1 MYYWLCSFHTLER
14 QHEKT
19 TPINAFINLMDN
31 YILPRKQAITVFF
44 AFAFGYFLS
53 CLLRAITATLS
64 PVLTLEFELMAA
76 DLGLLAGGYFLGFAS
91 MQIPLGYLLDKFGP
105 KKIVSSFLLI
115 AFIGTVSFALAQSF
129 SGLLVSRI
137 LIGVGAGACL
147 MAPLTGYRIWF
158 AENQQQRVNSWMLMI
173 ASLGFLSST
182 LPVQLLL
189 PTLGWRWI
197 FGGTAALILISI
209 ILILAIIP
217 KWNHQ
222 KDESLENQLKSGSL
236 ADVWKN
242 KFFIS
247 VIPMGLF
254 NYGGLMAIQTL
265 WAGPWMIRVAGYT
278 PLESATGLFW
288 INITMLVSFFLWGY
302 FLPRITNLGFSALKI
317 LTVGLPISFLVML
330 FIIILGSKAGAF
342 YITLFILSSIF
353 LSVIQ
358 PAVGLSFQSHLAGK
372 ALTSFNLLIFLGAF
386 IMQWFIGLVIDL
398 VKSFGYTEI
407 IGFKTAFSV
416 FLLLSLTSYIFFLII
431 NKNHIFFKIKNM

>member
-1 MYYWLCSFHTLER
+1 
-14 QHEKT
+14 
-19 TPINAFINLMDN
+19 MDN
-31 YILPRKQAITVFF
+31 YILPKRQAITVFF
-44 AFAFGYFLS
+44 VFAFGYFIS

-115 AFIGTVSFALAQSF
+115 AFIGTISFALAQSF

-137 LIGVGAGACL
+137 LIGVGVSACL

-158 AENQQQRVNSWMLMI
+158 AENQQQRANSWMLMI

-189 PTLGWRWI
+189 PALGWRWI
-197 FGGTAALILISI
+197 FGGIAALILISI
-209 ILILAIIP
+209 ILMLSFIP

-222 KDESLENQLKSGSL
+222 NDESLENQVKQGSL
-236 ADVWKN
+236 VDVWKN

-302 FLPRITNLGFSALKI
+302 FLPKITNLGFSALKI
-317 LTVGLPISFLVML
+317 LKFGLPVSFLVML
-330 FIIILGSKAGAF
+330 TIIILGSKAGAF

-353 LSVIQ
+353 LSVTQ

-372 ALTSFNLLIFLGAF
+372 ALTSFNLLIFLGTF
-386 IMQWFIGLVIDL
+386 IMQWIMGLVIDL
-398 VKSFGYTEI
+398 VRGFGYTEI
-407 IGFKTAFSV
+407 IGFKTAFSF
-416 FLLLSLTSYIFFLII
+416 FLFLSLTSYLFFLIV
-431 NKNHIFFKIKNM
+431 NKES

>member
-1 MYYWLCSFHTLER
+1 
-14 QHEKT
+14 
-19 TPINAFINLMDN
+19 MDK

-137 LIGVGAGACL
+137 LIGVGVSACL

-158 AENQQQRVNSWMLMI
+158 AENQQQRANSWMLMI

-197 FGGTAALILISI
+197 FGGIAALILISI
-209 ILILAIIP
+209 ILMLTFIP
-217 KWNHQ
+217 HWNHR
-222 KDESLENQLKSGSL
+222 KDESLENSVKQGSL
-236 ADVWKN
+236 VDVWKN

-317 LTVGLPISFLVML
+317 LKLGLPVSFLVML
-330 FIIILGSKAGAF
+330 IIIILGPKAGAF

-353 LSVIQ
+353 LSVTQ

-372 ALTSFNLLIFLGAF
+372 ALTSFNLLIFLGTF
-386 IMQWFIGLVIDL
+386 IMQWVMGLVIDL
-398 VKSFGYTEI
+398 VKDFGYTEI
-407 IGFKTAFSV
+407 LGFKAAFSF
-416 FLLLSLTSYIFFLII
+416 FLFLSLISYIFFLII
-431 NKNHIFFKIKNM
+431 NKKS

>member
-1 MYYWLCSFHTLER
+1 ME
-14 QHEKT
+14 
-19 TPINAFINLMDN
+19 N
-31 YILPRKQAITVFF
+31 YILPKRQAITVFF
-44 AFAFGYFLS
+44 VFAFGYFLS

-115 AFIGTVSFALAQSF
+115 AFIGTLSFALAQNF

-137 LIGVGAGACL
+137 LIGVGVSACL

-158 AENQQQRVNSWMLMI
+158 AENQQQRANSWMLMI

-182 LPVQLLL
+182 LPIQLLL
-189 PTLGWRWI
+189 PAFGWRWI
-197 FGGTAALILISI
+197 FGGIAALILISI
-209 ILILAIIP
+209 FLMLAFIP
-217 KWNHQ
+217 KWDHQ
-222 KDESLENQLKSGSL
+222 KNESLDNQTSKGSL

-265 WAGPWMIRVAGYT
+265 WAGPWMVRVAGYT
-278 PLESATGLFW
+278 PIESATGLFW
-288 INITMLVSFFLWGY
+288 INITMLISFFLWGY
-302 FLPRITNLGFSALKI
+302 FLPKITNLGFSALKI
-317 LTVGLPISFLVML
+317 LKLGLPVSFLIML
-330 FIIILGSKAGAF
+330 MIIILGSKAGAF

-353 LSVIQ
+353 LSVTQ
-358 PAVGLSFQSHLAGK
+358 PAVGLSFASHLAGK
-372 ALTSFNLLIFLGAF
+372 ALTSFNLLIFLGTF
-386 IMQWFIGLVIDL
+386 IMQWVMGLVIDL
-398 VKSFGYTEI
+398 VKTFGYTEI
-407 IGFKTAFSV
+407 IGFKAAFSF
-416 FLLLSLTSYIFFLII
+416 FLFLSLISYIFFLII
-431 NKNHIFFKIKNM
+431 NKKS

>member
-1 MYYWLCSFHTLER
+1 ME
-14 QHEKT
+14 
-19 TPINAFINLMDN
+19 N
-31 YILPRKQAITVFF
+31 YILPKRQAITVFF
-44 AFAFGYFLS
+44 VFAFGYFLS

-115 AFIGTVSFALAQSF
+115 AFIGTLSFALAQSF
-129 SGLLVSRI
+129 SGLLISRI
-137 LIGVGAGACL
+137 LIGVGVSACL

-158 AENQQQRVNSWMLMI
+158 AENQQQRANSWMLMI

-189 PTLGWRWI
+189 PSLGWRWL
-197 FGGTAALILISI
+197 FGGIAGLILISI
-209 ILILAIIP
+209 FLMLAFIP
-217 KWNHQ
+217 KWDHQ
-222 KDESLENQLKSGSL
+222 KDESLENPVRQGSL
-236 ADVWKN
+236 SDVWKN

-288 INITMLVSFFLWGY
+288 INITMLISFFLWGY

-317 LTVGLPISFLVML
+317 LKLGLPVSFLVML
-330 FIIILGSKAGAF
+330 TIIILGSKAGAF

-353 LSVIQ
+353 LSVTQ

-372 ALTSFNLLIFLGAF
+372 ALTSFNLLIFLGTF
-386 IMQWFIGLVIDL
+386 IMQWVMGLVIDL
-398 VKSFGYTEI
+398 VKNYGYTEI
-407 IGFKTAFSV
+407 IGFKAAFSF
-416 FLLLSLTSYIFFLII
+416 FLFLSLISYIFFLII
-431 NKNHIFFKIKNM
+431 NKKS

>member
-1 MYYWLCSFHTLER
+1 ME
-14 QHEKT
+14 
-19 TPINAFINLMDN
+19 N
-31 YILPRKQAITVFF
+31 YILPKRQAITVFF
-44 AFAFGYFLS
+44 VFAFGYFLS

-115 AFIGTVSFALAQSF
+115 AFIGTLSFALAQSF
-129 SGLLVSRI
+129 SGLLISRI
-137 LIGVGAGACL
+137 LIGVGVSACL

-158 AENQQQRVNSWMLMI
+158 AENQQQRANSWMLMI

-189 PTLGWRWI
+189 PSLGWRWL
-197 FGGTAALILISI
+197 FGGIAGLILISI
-209 ILILAIIP
+209 FLMLAFIP
-217 KWNHQ
+217 KWDHQ
-222 KDESLENQLKSGSL
+222 KNESLENPVRQGSL
-236 ADVWKN
+236 SDVWKN

-317 LTVGLPISFLVML
+317 LKLGLPVSFLVML
-330 FIIILGSKAGAF
+330 TIIILGSKAGAF

-353 LSVIQ
+353 LSVTQ

-372 ALTSFNLLIFLGAF
+372 ALTSFNLLIFLGTF
-386 IMQWFIGLVIDL
+386 IMQWVMGLVIDL
-398 VKSFGYTEI
+398 VKNSGYTEI
-407 IGFKTAFSV
+407 TGFKAAFSF
-416 FLLLSLTSYIFFLII
+416 FLFLSLISYIFFLII
-431 NKNHIFFKIKNM
+431 NKKS

>member
-1 MYYWLCSFHTLER
+1 ME
-14 QHEKT
+14 
-19 TPINAFINLMDN
+19 N
-31 YILPRKQAITVFF
+31 YILPKRQAITVFF
-44 AFAFGYFLS
+44 VFAFGYFLS

-115 AFIGTVSFALAQSF
+115 AFIGTVSFALAQNF

-137 LIGVGAGACL
+137 LIGVGVSACL

-158 AENQQQRVNSWMLMI
+158 AENQQQRANSWMLMI

-182 LPVQLLL
+182 LPIQLLL
-189 PTLGWRWI
+189 PAFGWRWI
-197 FGGTAALILISI
+197 FGGIAALILISI
-209 ILILAIIP
+209 FLMLAFIP
-217 KWNHQ
+217 KWDHQ
-222 KDESLENQLKSGSL
+222 KNESLDNQTSKGSL

-265 WAGPWMIRVAGYT
+265 WAGPWMVRVAGYT
-278 PLESATGLFW
+278 PIESATGLFW
-288 INITMLVSFFLWGY
+288 INITMLISFFLWGY
-302 FLPRITNLGFSALKI
+302 FLPKITNLGFSALKI
-317 LTVGLPISFLVML
+317 LKLGLPVSFLIML
-330 FIIILGSKAGAF
+330 MIIILGSKAGAF

-353 LSVIQ
+353 LSVTQ
-358 PAVGLSFQSHLAGK
+358 PAVGLSFASHLAGK
-372 ALTSFNLLIFLGAF
+372 ALTSFNLLIFLGTF
-386 IMQWFIGLVIDL
+386 IMQWVMGLVIDL
-398 VKSFGYTEI
+398 VKTFGYTEI
-407 IGFKTAFSV
+407 IGFKVAFSF
-416 FLLLSLTSYIFFLII
+416 FLFLSLISYIFFLII
-431 NKNHIFFKIKNM
+431 NKKS

>member
-1 MYYWLCSFHTLER
+1 MENH
-14 QHEKT
+14 
-19 TPINAFINLMDN
+19 
-31 YILPRKQAITVFF
+31 ILPRREAITVFF
-44 AFAFGYFLS
+44 VFAFGYFLS

-115 AFIGTVSFALAQSF
+115 AFIGTVSFALAQNF

-137 LIGVGAGACL
+137 LIGVGVSACL

-158 AENQQQRVNSWMLMI
+158 AENQQQRANSWMLMI

-182 LPVQLLL
+182 LPIQLLL
-189 PTLGWRWI
+189 PSLGWRWI
-197 FGGTAALILISI
+197 FGGIAALILISI
-209 ILILAIIP
+209 FLMLVFIP

-222 KDESLENQLKSGSL
+222 KDESLENSERKGSL
-236 ADVWKN
+236 VDVWKN

-288 INITMLVSFFLWGY
+288 INITMLISFFLWGY

-317 LTVGLPISFLVML
+317 LKLGLPVSFLIML
-330 FIIILGSKAGAF
+330 IIIILGSKAGAF

-353 LSVIQ
+353 LSVTQ
-358 PAVGLSFQSHLAGK
+358 PAVGLSFASHLAGK
-372 ALTSFNLLIFLGAF
+372 ALTSFNLLIFLGTF
-386 IMQWFIGLVIDL
+386 IMQWVMGLVIDL
-398 VKSFGYTEI
+398 VKIFGYTEI
-407 IGFKTAFSV
+407 IGFKAAFSF
-416 FLLLSLTSYIFFLII
+416 FLLLSLISYIFFLII
-431 NKNHIFFKIKNM
+431 NKKS

>member
-1 MYYWLCSFHTLER
+1 ME
-14 QHEKT
+14 
-19 TPINAFINLMDN
+19 N
-31 YILPRKQAITVFF
+31 YILPKRQAITVFF
-44 AFAFGYFLS
+44 VFAFGYFLS

-115 AFIGTVSFALAQSF
+115 AFIGTVSFALAQNF

-137 LIGVGAGACL
+137 LIGVGVSACL

-158 AENQQQRVNSWMLMI
+158 AENQQQRANSWMLMI

-182 LPVQLLL
+182 LPIQLLL
-189 PTLGWRWI
+189 PAFGWRWI
-197 FGGTAALILISI
+197 FGGIAALILISI
-209 ILILAIIP
+209 FLMLAFIP
-217 KWNHQ
+217 KWDHQ
-222 KDESLENQLKSGSL
+222 KNESLDNQTSKGSL

-265 WAGPWMIRVAGYT
+265 WAGPWMVRVAGYT
-278 PLESATGLFW
+278 PIESATGLFW
-288 INITMLVSFFLWGY
+288 INITMLISFFLWGY
-302 FLPRITNLGFSALKI
+302 FLPKITNLGFSALKI
-317 LTVGLPISFLVML
+317 LKLGLPVSFLIML
-330 FIIILGSKAGAF
+330 MIIILGSKAGAF

-353 LSVIQ
+353 LSVTQ
-358 PAVGLSFQSHLAGK
+358 PAVGLSFASHLSGK
-372 ALTSFNLLIFLGAF
+372 ALTSFNLLIFLGTF
-386 IMQWFIGLVIDL
+386 IMQWVMGLVIDL
-398 VKSFGYTEI
+398 VKTFGYTEI
-407 IGFKTAFSV
+407 IGFKAAFSF
-416 FLLLSLTSYIFFLII
+416 FLFLSLISYIFFLII
-431 NKNHIFFKIKNM
+431 NKKS